1 MTFAT
6 VIVVDSLST
15 DGSSAVI
22 ARNRAWLSDVISEKD
37 AGQADG
43 LNKGFRVATGE
54 IFAWLCA
61 DDKMAPSALAHVASD
76 HRTNPFDL
84 SLHRRQSIRR
94 GGQPACRRV
103 FSHSPTLWPAR
114 RTP

>member
-61 DDKMAPSALAHVASD
+61 DDEMAPSALARVAGIFRD
-76 HRTNPFDL
+76 HPETDVVMGSCSGAFHTGR
-84 SLHRRQSIRR
+84 S
-94 GGQPACRRV
+94 
-103 FSHSPTLWPAR
+103 
-114 RTP
+114 